1 MPLYRSLFAYTPEAW
16 AALAKN
22 PEDRTQAISALA
34 ESLGARLVNLHYM
47 WGEWDGVVVVEAPD
61 DATVTALIITALSA
75 GHLRASSTTRLFT
88 AQEMVEVLLKAGS
101 LQFQPPRGTS
111 G

>member
-22 PEDRTQAISALA
+22 PEDRTQALSTLA
-34 ESLGARLVNLHYM
+34 ESLGARLVNLYYM
-47 WGEWDGVVVVEAPD
+47 WGEWDGAVVVEAPD
-61 DATVTALIITALSA
+61 DATVTALIIAAVGT

-88 AQEMVEVLLKAGS
+88 AQEMVETLRKAGS
-101 LQFQPPRGTS
+101 LQLRPPGGTS

>member
-16 AALAKN
+16 AALAQN
-22 PEDRTQAISALA
+22 PEDRTQTLSTLA
-34 ESLGARLVNLHYM
+34 ESLGGRLVSFYYM

-61 DATVTALIITALSA
+61 DTTVTAAIVAALGA
-75 GHLRASSTTRLFT
+75 GHLRASNTTRLFT
-88 AQEMVEVLLKAGS
+88 AQEMMEALRKAGS
-101 LQFQPPRGTS
+101 LQFRPPGGTS

>member
-1 MPLYRSLFAYTPEAW
+1 
-16 AALAKN
+16 
-22 PEDRTQAISALA
+22 
-34 ESLGARLVNLHYM
+34 M

-61 DATVTALIITALSA
+61 DTTVTAAIVAALGA

-88 AQEMVEVLLKAGS
+88 AQEMMEALRKAGS
-101 LQFQPPRGTS
+101 LQFQPPGGTS